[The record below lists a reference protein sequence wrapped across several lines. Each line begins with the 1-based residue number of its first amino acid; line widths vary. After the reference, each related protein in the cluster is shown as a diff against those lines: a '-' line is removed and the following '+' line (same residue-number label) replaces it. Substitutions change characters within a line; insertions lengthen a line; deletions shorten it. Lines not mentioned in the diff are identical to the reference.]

1 MLCVT
6 AKFLRYY
13 LLLLDGLFN
22 SSQFSELNF
31 FASPHLTLCAERPKQ
46 LIWLLLFATVVF
58 SGVILITVVSVAVV
72 CSSPKRG
79 QEAPMY
85 VFICPH
91 IHHLTK
97 TKWNKKPNNNNNKP
111 RTIKPN
117 QKPTTNKNPQK
128 KLREKQRFPHHRIF
142 SPRQSSH
149 PFLNMHKKQKSNI
162 LLWIYCGSSWF
173 CDYRRVISLSSWRTG
188 WFLQYCISATSVLGF
203 WHKARLA

>member
-1 MLCVT
+1 MNEKNPLQVGAMLCVT
-6 AKFLRYY
+6 ARFLRYY

-85 VFICPH
+85 VFICPY

-97 TKWNKKPNNNNNKP
+97 TKRNKKPNNNNNKP

-117 QKPTTNKNPQK
+117 QKPTTKKNPQK

-142 SPRQSSH
+142 SPRQISH
-149 PFLNMHKKQKSNI
+149 PFLNMH
-162 LLWIYCGSSWF
+162 
-173 CDYRRVISLSSWRTG
+173 
-188 WFLQYCISATSVLGF
+188 
-203 WHKARLA
+203 